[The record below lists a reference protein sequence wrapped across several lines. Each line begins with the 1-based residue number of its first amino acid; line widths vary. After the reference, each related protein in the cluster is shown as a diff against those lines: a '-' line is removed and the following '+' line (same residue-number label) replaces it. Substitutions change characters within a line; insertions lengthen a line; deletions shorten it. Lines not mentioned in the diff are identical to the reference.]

1 MSAIMRNSKTMKG
14 VQAAGT
20 VLAVWILL
28 LAGSERARASQ
39 VIVSQT
45 INVQENVPDMGD
57 LVNQFDWVNTGL
69 TSIDSVKVRLVFSS
83 PVSLDPMWLGQLVVT
98 LTHGLPSEPFR
109 SQIVLN
115 RRGVTALDS
124 FGDASSSL
132 NEEFDLGGTVF
143 AGTWLA
149 SDRWT
154 LVVSDLQAGGL
165 ARLDSY
171 TVTTSGVPEPS
182 SASLLV
188 AGIGGLL
195 ALRRRRKS

>member
-14 VQAAGT
+14 VRAAGK
-20 VLAVWILL
+20 VLAAWVLL

-57 LVNQFDWVNTGL
+57 LVNQFDWVNTGITL
-69 TSIDSVKVRLVFSS
+69 IDGVKVRLVFSS
-83 PVSLDPMWLGQLVVT
+83 PVSTDPMWLGQLVVT

-115 RRGVTALDS
+115 RRGVTAFDS
-124 FGDASSSL
+124 FGDGSSSL

-154 LVVSDLQAGGL
+154 LVVSDLQGGGL

-171 TVTTSGVPEPS
+171 TVTASGVPEPS